1 MSPSRILCVALIASS
16 AVACVVDGDGPS
28 RSSTPP
34 SPYKDNTGDPS
45 PAPATPPASGTAP
58 MLVEVD
64 TDQTMSADP
73 GQGVG
78 VFIEYV
84 KGGIWNVW
92 WTCDTAKTQKTCDF
106 NVSMSVAAGK
116 ISDVDSSQLEGLT
129 ALPTPTRL
137 DASSTTSTQVSGV
150 SFKTNPGAVLTV
162 SASVSGLKDGSFL
175 FFVQNGKVNGGF
187 AGPLTNPLQLQG
199 NIP

>member
-1 MSPSRILCVALIASS
+1 M
-16 AVACVVDGDGPS
+16 
-28 RSSTPP
+28 
-34 SPYKDNTGDPS
+34 
-45 PAPATPPASGTAP
+45 
-58 MLVEVD
+58 
-64 TDQTMSADP
+64 
-73 GQGVG
+73 
-78 VFIEYV
+78 
-84 KGGIWNVW
+84 W